1 MNGYFDKESSEE
13 TSKNPKGSL
22 YIEVKNLPEFQQLI
36 EKAKKEAD
44 QLQKTIN
51 QLNSFELKIDFNV
64 NQTNSLKS

>member
-1 MNGYFDKESSEE
+1 MNGYFDKKSSEE

-36 EKAKKEAD
+36 EEVKKEAD